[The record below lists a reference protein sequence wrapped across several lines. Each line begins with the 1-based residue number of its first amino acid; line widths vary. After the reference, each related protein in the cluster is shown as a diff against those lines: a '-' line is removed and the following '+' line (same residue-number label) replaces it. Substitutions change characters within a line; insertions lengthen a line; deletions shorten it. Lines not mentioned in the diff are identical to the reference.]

1 MGKRVTSAVSKGSK
15 SFHTHYV
22 LAVQTATGELFHV
35 LYPAEAF

>member
-1 MGKRVTSAVSKGSK
+1 MGKRVTSTVSK

-22 LAVQTATGELFHV
+22 PAVQTATGELFHV